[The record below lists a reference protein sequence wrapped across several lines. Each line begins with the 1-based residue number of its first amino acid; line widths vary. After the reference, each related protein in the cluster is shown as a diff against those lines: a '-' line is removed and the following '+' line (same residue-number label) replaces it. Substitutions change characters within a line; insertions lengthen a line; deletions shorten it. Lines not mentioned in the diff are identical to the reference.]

1 MKKIEDLDKEL
12 QKLYE
17 TEVDDDFISFANDII
32 PQYPVSEDL
41 GPAVNE
47 YGDRM
52 EDALMIF
59 SGSHEKELGDFGV
72 VISKMKEQEIRSGK
86 WNEMYPEVGAAATV
100 VAIKTDE
107 GLRESDF
114 EQDDT
119 QSIMTC
125 IGLYTYAA
133 IACND
138 CFKPSDFRKIFVAAW
153 FIYFGKIL
161 SIPADEGKTDV
172 NFS

>member
-1 MKKIEDLDKEL
+1 MKKIEELDKAL

-17 TEVDDDFISFANDII
+17 TEVDDDFISFANDIVSR
-32 PQYPVSEDL
+32 YPVSVDL
-41 GPAVNE
+41 ASVVNE
-47 YGDRM
+47 CEDRM
-52 EDALMIF
+52 DDALMIF
-59 SGSHEKELGDFGV
+59 SGSHEKELGGFGV
-72 VISKMKEQEIRSGK
+72 AIRKMKEQEIRSGK
-86 WNEMYPEVGAAATV
+86 WNGMYPEVGAAATV

-107 GLRESDF
+107 GLIESGF

-125 IGLYTYAA
+125 IGLYTYSA

-138 CFKPSDFRKIFVAAW
+138 CFNPSDFRKIFVIAW
-153 FIYFGKIL
+153 SIYFGKIL
-161 SIPADEGKTDV
+161 SIPAEDGKSDV

>member
-1 MKKIEDLDKEL
+1 MKKIEALDREL
-12 QKLYE
+12 QKLYDSDI
-17 TEVDDDFISFANDII
+17 DDDFISFANDII
-32 PQYPVSEDL
+32 PQYPVSADL
-41 GPAVNE
+41 GPAANE

-59 SGSHEKELGDFGV
+59 SGSHEKELGRFGV
-72 VISKMKEQEIRSGK
+72 AARTMKEQEVRSGK
-86 WNEMYPEVGAAATV
+86 WNGIYPEVGAAATV
-100 VAIKTDE
+100 VAIRTDE
-107 GLRESDF
+107 GLRKSGID
-114 EQDDT
+114 QVNT
-119 QSIMTC
+119 QSIMNC

-161 SIPADEGKTDV
+161 SISTEAGRTNV

>member
-1 MKKIEDLDKEL
+1 MKKIVDLDREL

-17 TEVDDDFISFANDII
+17 ADIDDDFVRFANDIV
-32 PQYPVSEDL
+32 PQYPVSADL
-41 GPAVNE
+41 ASAAGE
-47 YGDRM
+47 YADRM

-59 SGSHEKELGDFGV
+59 SGSHEKELGGFGV
-72 VISKMKEQEIRSGK
+72 AVRKMKEQEMRSGK
-86 WNEMYPEVGAAATV
+86 WNGMYPEVGAAATV

-107 GLRESDF
+107 GLRESGF

-119 QSIMTC
+119 HSIMTS
-125 IGLYTYAA
+125 IGLFTYAV

-138 CFKPSDFRKIFVAAW
+138 CFKPSDFRKIFVIAW
-153 FIYFGKIL
+153 CIYFGKIL
-161 SIPADEGKTDV
+161 CVPVVDGKTDG

>member
-1 MKKIEDLDKEL
+1 MKKIEDLDREL

-17 TEVDDDFISFANDII
+17 TDIDEDFISFANDIV
-32 PQYPVSEDL
+32 PQYPVSADL
-41 GPAVNE
+41 ASAASE
-47 YGDRM
+47 YADRM

-59 SGSHEKELGDFGV
+59 SGSHEKELGSFGTAV
-72 VISKMKEQEIRSGK
+72 RKMKEQEIRSGK
-86 WNEMYPEVGAAATV
+86 WNGMYPEVGAAASV

-107 GLRESDF
+107 GLRESGF

-125 IGLYTYAA
+125 IGLYTYSS
-133 IACND
+133 IVCND
-138 CFKPSDFRKIFVAAW
+138 CFKPSDFRKIFVIAW
-153 FIYFGKIL
+153 SIYFGKIL
-161 SIPADEGKTDV
+161 CVPAEDGKSNV